1 MKIKEGIVNMND
13 LSVINKLFT
22 QNNFS
27 KIINDNSSNKTYNF
41 ILNDIIKIRNNETVD
56 NQQAINE
63 IYKFMSKNYRNEYFY
78 QNTLFN
84 KLLLGRHSL
93 NTTTAISQLPIN
105 KSVADYIMINGK
117 AVVYEIKTELDSF
130 DRLKTQLEDY
140 QKAFNNI
147 CVVTCERNFDKLK
160 SLLKNTPFGIYVL
173 SNTNTLQYRKPFI
186 ENNDFLDY
194 KTIFNIL
201 RKKEFEQIIIDNY
214 GTLPRTTQVKYYDAC
229 FELVRKIPILKF
241 YNDYIKILKFR
252 NKIDKDKIKK
262 IPYELKSLVYFSN
275 RNKVD
280 FEQLSIFLN
289 KEIGG

>member
-1 MKIKEGIVNMND
+1 MND
-13 LSVINKLFT
+13 LSMINKLFT

-27 KIINDNSSNKTYNF
+27 KILNDNSSNKIYKF
-41 ILNDIIKIRNNETVD
+41 ILNDIVKIRSNETVD
-56 NQQAINE
+56 NQKAINE

-105 KSVADYIMINGK
+105 KSIADYIMINGK

-130 DRLKTQLEDY
+130 DRLKTQIEDY

-147 CVVTCERNFDKLK
+147 CVVTCEQNFDKLEI
-160 SLLKNTPFGIYVL
+160 LLKNTPIGIYVL
-173 SNTNTLQYRKPFI
+173 SDTNTLQLRKPFI

-214 GTLPRTTQVKYYDAC
+214 GTLPKTTQVKYYDTC

-241 YNDYIKILKFR
+241 YNDYIKILKLR
-252 NKIDKDKIKK
+252 NKIDKDKINK

>member
-1 MKIKEGIVNMND
+1 MTD
-13 LSVINKLFT
+13 LSMINKLFT

-27 KIINDNSSNKTYNF
+27 KILNDNSSNKIYKF
-41 ILNDIIKIRNNETVD
+41 ILNDIVKIKSNETVD
-56 NQQAINE
+56 NQKAINE

-105 KSVADYIMINGK
+105 KSIADYIMINGK

-130 DRLKTQLEDY
+130 DRLKTQIDDY

-147 CVVTCERNFDKLK
+147 CVVTCEQNFDKLEI
-160 SLLKNTPFGIYVL
+160 LLKNTPIGIYVL
-173 SNTNTLQYRKPFI
+173 SDTNTLQLRKPFN
-186 ENNDFLDY
+186 ENNDFLNY

-214 GTLPRTTQVKYYDAC
+214 GTLPKTTQVKYYDTC

-241 YNDYIKILKFR
+241 YNDYIKILKLR
-252 NKIDKDKIKK
+252 NKIDKDKINK

>member
-1 MKIKEGIVNMND
+1 MND

-27 KIINDNSSNKTYNF
+27 KILNDNNSNKIYEF
-41 ILNDIIKIRNNETVD
+41 ILNDIVKINCNETID
-56 NQQAINE
+56 NHKAINE
-63 IYKFMSKNYRNEYFY
+63 IYEFMSKNYRNEYFY

-84 KLLLGRHSL
+84 KLLLGRHNL

-105 KSVADYIMINGK
+105 KSIADYIMINGK

-147 CVVTCERNFDKLK
+147 CVVTCEQNYSKLEI
-160 SLLKNTPFGIYVL
+160 LLKNTPIGIYVL
-173 SNTNTLQYRKPFI
+173 SKTNTLQYRKPYI

-201 RKKEFEQIIIDNY
+201 RKKEFEKIIIDYY
-214 GTLPRTTQVKYYDAC
+214 GTLPKTTQVKYYDAC
-229 FELVRKIPILKF
+229 FELIRKIPMLIL
-241 YNDYIKILKFR
+241 YNDYIKILKLR
-252 NKIDKDKIKK
+252 NKIDKDKIEQ
-262 IPYELKSLVYFSN
+262 IPYELKSLFYFSN

-280 FEQLSIFLN
+280 FQQLSIFLN

>member
-1 MKIKEGIVNMND
+1 MND
-13 LSVINKLFT
+13 LSMINKLFT

-27 KIINDNSSNKTYNF
+27 KILNDNSSNKIYKF
-41 ILNDIIKIRNNETVD
+41 ILNDIVKIRSNETVD
-56 NQQAINE
+56 NQKAINE

-105 KSVADYIMINGK
+105 KSIADYIMINGK

-130 DRLKTQLEDY
+130 DRLRTQIEDY

-147 CVVTCERNFDKLK
+147 CVVTCEQNFDKLEI
-160 SLLKNTPFGIYVL
+160 LLKNTPIGIYVL
-173 SNTNTLQYRKPFI
+173 SDTNTLQLRKPFI

-214 GTLPRTTQVKYYDAC
+214 RTLPKTTQVKYYDTC

-241 YNDYIKILKFR
+241 YNDYIKILKLR
-252 NKIDKDKIKK
+252 NQIDKDKIEQ